1 MRYSISLSEFNGQIH
16 IVVDYVG
23 NMGRELPKDSA
34 ESHEMED
41 VNISDLELVYH
52 VREALTTVQS
62 VSVSPPCKLRSTNY
76 YYYFLEEQLISY
88 LF

>member
-1 MRYSISLSEFNGQIH
+1 
-16 IVVDYVG
+16 
-23 NMGRELPKDSA
+23 MGVELPIDHA

-52 VREALTTVQS
+52 VREALTSVQS
-62 VSVSPPCKLRSTNY
+62 VSVSPPCKLSSTNY
-76 YYYFLEEQLISY
+76 YFNYFFQRKKIISY